1 MNTRTLA
8 RTVVTAAEKHGQDT
22 REPDHAFGDLEEAIV
37 ACFDQLTAEQ
47 FVSVTNTLEATGVP
61 RLGSL
66 VKVCHASPKARL
78 SDILKGAKT
87 CKQCGTPLKGRYC
100 ADDSCPFSDWPQ
112 RVSLFD
118 LHGMHTFQVEEKY
131 GAKRRTR

>member
-1 MNTRTLA
+1 
-8 RTVVTAAEKHGQDT
+8 
-22 REPDHAFGDLEEAIV
+22 
-37 ACFDQLTAEQ
+37 
-47 FVSVTNTLEATGVP
+47 
-61 RLGSL
+61 L

-112 RVSLFD
+112 RVSLSD

-131 GAKRRTR
+131 GAKRRIR